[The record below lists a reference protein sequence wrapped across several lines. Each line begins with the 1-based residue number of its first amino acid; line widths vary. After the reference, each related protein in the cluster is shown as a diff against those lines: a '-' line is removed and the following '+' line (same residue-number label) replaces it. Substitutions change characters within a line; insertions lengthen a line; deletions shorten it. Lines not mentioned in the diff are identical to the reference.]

1 MNHSFKIV
9 ALIPARSGSKG
20 IPDKNI
26 KIYKEYPLMAHSI
39 KIALESE
46 YINEVYVSTDS
57 IDYQNIAILYGAK
70 VTPLRPPNISDDL
83 SPDIETFQHFIQMFK
98 DRDEKIPDII
108 IHLRPTYPNRKIDI
122 LNNCIELF
130 INNYNNYD
138 SLRSIVEIKKSPYK
152 MYFIKNNHLIPFIE
166 NYNNLIEPYNQARQ
180 NFPLPYLHNGCID
193 IIKTDTIIKYNLLSG
208 YNIYP
213 FIMDE
218 NETDDIDIL
227 SDFITSENKN

>member
-1 MNHSFKIV
+1 
-9 ALIPARSGSKG
+9 
-20 IPDKNI
+20 
-26 KIYKEYPLMAHSI
+26 
-39 KIALESE
+39 
-46 YINEVYVSTDS
+46 
-57 IDYQNIAILYGAK
+57 
-70 VTPLRPPNISDDL
+70 
-83 SPDIETFQHFIQMFK
+83 
-98 DRDEKIPDII
+98 
-108 IHLRPTYPNRKIDI
+108 
-122 LNNCIELF
+122 
-130 INNYNNYD
+130 
-138 SLRSIVEIKKSPYK
+138 